1 MLNLLNKLTG
11 KPNPFAP
18 RTYGELHKVTDR
30 VYIFRNITNSS
41 FVIGDRGVAVVDTQV
56 NHPLAR
62 VLLGRIR
69 SVTDKPILY
78 AVNTHYHWDHTN
90 GNQLFADLGATVVS
104 SRLTR
109 EFMTTRYERQKEFL
123 LGRGFEIAHDPMFPA
138 ETFDAAAGTER
149 TLDLGGVSLR
159 LFFAGK
165 AESDDAIAVH
175 VESENVLMAGDT
187 VMTGSF
193 PIFGQP
199 VWDEGLE
206 GTGQWETTIANL
218 LALKPAHIIPGHG
231 PIAGT
236 KDTDLLLKIARFFV
250 EEVRIR
256 VDRGMD
262 IDAILKDL
270 EPKLPGWIT
279 AIPVV
284 WGNPRYAILRVWRSL
299 MVEKS
304 TTASTPGAFT
314 ISEARPGWQQFKPSA
329 MPEAKKPLDLS
340 AHAAADLFKI
350 AEEAGEG
357 GDNGLRIAALEH
369 LARTR
374 PNDPDVHAS
383 LADALIEVSRKED
396 SVLEKG
402 DFFSRAKTAWRRAL
416 EIDPEHVPS
425 LLGKGRYLTMMA
437 YRGGDDP
444 EMGMIFLET
453 ARARASKPEHR
464 AEIDFYTGMGW
475 RRLGDEPRAK
485 EFFRKS
491 LSANP
496 GFMPATLA
504 LSA

>member
-18 RTYGELHKVTDR
+18 RTYGELRKVTDR

-41 FVIGDRGVAVVDTQV
+41 FVIGDRGVAVIDTQV
-56 NHPLAR
+56 NHPLAHILIR
-62 VLLGRIR
+62 HIR

-123 LGRGFEIAHDPMFPA
+123 LGRGFEIAHDPMFPQD
-138 ETFDAAAGTER
+138 TFDAAAGAER
-149 TLDLGGVSLR
+149 TLDLGDISLR
-159 LFFAGK
+159 LFYAGK
-165 AESDDAIAVH
+165 AESDDATAIW
-175 VESENVLMAGDT
+175 VERDKVLMAGDT

-206 GTGQWETTIANL
+206 GTGQWEGTLAKL
-218 LALKPAHIIPGHG
+218 LALKPAHIVPGHG
-231 PIAGT
+231 PLAGA
-236 KDTDLLLKIARFFV
+236 KETDLLLKIMRHFV
-250 EEVRIR
+250 EEVRAR
-256 VDRGMD
+256 ADRGMGLE
-262 IDAILKDL
+262 AILEDM
-270 EPKLPGWIT
+270 EPRLPKWIT
-279 AIPVV
+279 EIPVV

-299 MVEKS
+299 MVEK
-304 TTASTPGAFT
+304 TA
-314 ISEARPGWQQFKPSA
+314 SEARPGWQQFKPSA
-329 MPEAKKPLDLS
+329 FPAAKEPFNPGISGPAASDL
-340 AHAAADLFKI
+340 AASDLIRI

-357 GDNGLRIAALEH
+357 GDDGLRLAALEH
-369 LARTR
+369 LARNR
-374 PNDPDVHAS
+374 PNDPDAHAA

-402 DFFSRAKTAWRRAL
+402 DFFSRARDAWRRAL
-416 EIDPEHVPS
+416 EIDPAHVPS
-425 LLGKGRYLTMMA
+425 LIGKGRYLTMMA
-437 YRGGDDP
+437 YRGGEDP
-444 EMGMIFLET
+444 EMGMIFLEA
-453 ARARASKPEHR
+453 ARARASKPGHR

-485 EFFRKS
+485 EYFRKA
-491 LSANP
+491 LSSKP